1 MIASLLL
8 ATTLLSS
15 ALATGV
21 RFEEVD
27 CPLGEG
33 LVRRYYKVSANTHGG
48 FDSDLASYSTRGQ
61 FREHAVSTCPSNY
74 FSAMGTQLSEPIPA
88 AQVESITAAIA
99 TSRNTWVNRDDP
111 TVWERYDTAARI
123 ARVRG
128 QDPLEIAELY
138 LNAAWTAR
146 DHAVGVYVGG
156 LNGPE
161 AARKI
166 LDVGQAE
173 FKGNLTPE
181 AIKLLRYN
189 LSRVAHRGGFI
200 AERDAHLT
208 AFLALSTLTP
218 AERSA
223 GQRLQ
228 YITRVVEPAMHAHAM
243 MALEEALAR
252 PGDPSRLARARYQLA
267 DLNRRVGQSDAA
279 KQGFSTV
286 VQSEEAPKELKSM
299 AQFLLSQA
307 KTQPGQH

>member
-1 MIASLLL
+1 MSAFLLFT
-8 ATTLLSS
+8 TTLLSS

-33 LVRRYYKVSANTHGG
+33 LVRHYYKVSANTHGG

-74 FSAMGTQLSEPIPA
+74 FSAMGAQLSEAIPA
-88 AQVESITAAIA
+88 AQIESITAAITA
-99 TSRNTWVNRDDP
+99 SRNTWVNRDDP

-173 FKGNLTPE
+173 FKGKLTPE
-181 AIKLLRYN
+181 TIKLLRYN
-189 LSRVAHRGGFI
+189 LARVAHRGGFI
-200 AERDAHLT
+200 ADRDVHLT
-208 AFLALSTLTP
+208 AFLALNTLTP
-218 AERSA
+218 SERAA

-228 YITRVVEPAMHAHAM
+228 YISRVVEPAMQTHAM
-243 MALEEALAR
+243 MALGEALTR
-252 PGDPSRLARARYQLA
+252 PGDPARLARARYQLA
-267 DLNRRVGQSDAA
+267 DLNRRLGQTEAA
-279 KQGFSTV
+279 TQEFHAV
-286 VQSEEAPKELKSM
+286 VQSEEAPKALKSM
-299 AQFLLSQA
+299 ARFLLSQA
-307 KTQPGQH
+307 KTQP